1 MILPIGKSILIIPNI
16 TSSTENKLLISD
28 CPIWVI
34 WLIGIMFLILG
45 AEIVYLT
52 YVMCKDFIESKLA
65 KIFTIVLAAPICS
78 FCLIAVWIC
87 FKQVL

>member
-1 MILPIGKSILIIPNI
+1 MIIPTGKFVLILPHITTSI
-16 TSSTENKLLISD
+16 ENKLLISD
-28 CPIWVI
+28 CPIWVL

-52 YVMCKDFIESKLA
+52 YVMCKECIESKLA
-65 KIFTIVLAAPICS
+65 KIFTLLFAVPICS
-78 FCLIAVWIC
+78 FCLIAVCIC